1 MNGARFVL
9 LVLGIAAAASAAI
22 SAEPTLT
29 LSEAREMAIKSH
41 PRITTAQLRS
51 LIAREGIA
59 QARAGYWPSLA
70 ANATAVYSGEAVTR
84 IASGSLSNSQIFDHT
99 GVGATLSLLVTD
111 FGRTANL
118 NEAAKSRARAADA
131 DAIATR
137 AQLLLQVNAAYLDV
151 LRANAVKGV
160 AEKTLTMRQ
169 TVFARTNALA
179 QNQLRSELD
188 VRLAQVSV
196 DEARLLIDSAEKDVQ
211 SALTTLSNLIG
222 DNTILGTRALEV
234 PPAPTEPPSDFSPLT
249 ALALQQR
256 PELARFRA
264 EADAARASARAARDA
279 RLPTVSLIAAAGYV
293 PTDHPQFDS
302 KYAAGGVNMNLP
314 LFAGGLYRAR
324 QREAELQASA
334 ADAAMQDTVNTITR
348 DVRLAW
354 LEAVHARERI
364 GLTASLLENA
374 NAALTLAH
382 ARFDQGLTSTVE
394 LTQAELA
401 QTSAAIAES
410 TADYAYRVRREI
422 LDYQTGTLR

>member
-1 MNGARFVL
+1 
-9 LVLGIAAAASAAI
+9 
-22 SAEPTLT
+22 
-29 LSEAREMAIKSH
+29 
-41 PRITTAQLRS
+41 
-51 LIAREGIA
+51 
-59 QARAGYWPSLA
+59 
-70 ANATAVYSGEAVTR
+70 
-84 IASGSLSNSQIFDHT
+84 
-99 GVGATLSLLVTD
+99 
-111 FGRTANL
+111 
-118 NEAAKSRARAADA
+118 
-131 DAIATR
+131 
-137 AQLLLQVNAAYLDV
+137 VNAAYLDV

-169 TVFARTNALA
+169 ALFARTNALA

-196 DEARLLIDSAEKDVQ
+196 DEARLLIDTAEKEVQ

-222 DNTILGTRALEV
+222 DDAMLGTRALEI
-234 PPAPTEPPSDFSPLT
+234 PPPPTEPPTDFSPLT

-279 RLPTVSLIAAAGYV
+279 RLPTVALIAAAGYI

-302 KYAAGGVNMNLP
+302 KYAAGGVNMNVP

-334 ADAAMQDTVNTITR
+334 ADAAMRDTVNTITR

-374 NAALTLAH
+374 NSALTLAR

>member
-22 SAEPTLT
+22 GAEPTLK

-41 PRITTAQLRS
+41 PRITTAQLRA

-84 IASGSLSNSQIFDHT
+84 IASGGLSNSQIFDHT

-169 TVFARTNALA
+169 AVFARTNALA

-222 DNTILGTRALEV
+222 DNAILGTRALEV
-234 PPAPTEPPSDFSPLT
+234 PPGPTEPPADFSPLT